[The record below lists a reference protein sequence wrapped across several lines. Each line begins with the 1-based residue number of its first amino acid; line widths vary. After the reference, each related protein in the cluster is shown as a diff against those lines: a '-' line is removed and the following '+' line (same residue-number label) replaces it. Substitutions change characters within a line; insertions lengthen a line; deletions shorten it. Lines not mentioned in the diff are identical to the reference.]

1 MAATLRN
8 SVTTCQRHSV
18 TESRFNSEMT
28 ETIGQRVRAER
39 ESKKISRAKLASL
52 AGISATAL
60 SDLELG
66 YSQTSLKLH
75 RIAAALGVETAWLE
89 TGRGGRMSLN
99 EPTAAYLNQPI
110 AETETPTDYVR
121 VQQLDAE
128 AGMGGE
134 LVNDDNPEVVRAMD
148 FTPSYIRGLVG
159 FLPPP
164 GRLVLVTG
172 RGDSMIPVIQPGDIV
187 MVDTGTTSFDGD
199 GIYLINTGGGQQIK
213 ALQHRGDGIYV
224 VSANAGL
231 YPAFLLR
238 DDAVIG
244 GKVYLRNRIERFN

>member
-1 MAATLRN
+1 
-8 SVTTCQRHSV
+8 
-18 TESRFNSEMT
+18 MT
-28 ETIGQRVRAER
+28 ETIGQRVRAVR
-39 ESKKISRAKLASL
+39 ESKKISRARLAAQ
-52 AGISATAL
+52 AGISSTAL

-75 RIAAALGVETAWLE
+75 RIAAALGVETSWLE
-89 TGRGGRMSLN
+89 TGRGVQQALN
-99 EPTAAYLNQPI
+99 EPSMQYIATAVATS
-110 AETETPTDYVR
+110 ETACEYVR

-148 FTPSYIRGLVG
+148 FTPSYIRSIVG

-164 GRLVLVTG
+164 GRLVLITG
-172 RGDSMIPVIQPGDIV
+172 RGDSMIPVIQPGDVV
-187 MVDTGTTSFDGD
+187 MVDTGTTSYDGD

-213 ALQHRGDGIYV
+213 ALQHRGDAIYV

-231 YPAFLLR
+231 YPAFPLPKG
-238 DDAVIG
+238 AVVG
-244 GKVYLRNRIERFN
+244 GKVYLRNRIERLN

>member
-1 MAATLRN
+1 M
-8 SVTTCQRHSV
+8 
-18 TESRFNSEMT
+18 
-28 ETIGQRVRAER
+28 
-39 ESKKISRAKLASL
+39 

-66 YSQTSLKLH
+66 YSQTSLSLH
-75 RIAAALGVETAWLE
+75 RIALALEVETLWLE
-89 TGRGGRMSLN
+89 SGKGTKTALKEAAAGY
-99 EPTAAYLNQPI
+99 EPVTVAS
-110 AETETPTDYVR
+110 TETQCEYVR

-134 LVNDDNPEVVRAMD
+134 LVNDDHPEIVRAMD

-164 GRLVLVTG
+164 GRLVLITG
-172 RGDSMIPVIQPGDIV
+172 RGDSMIPVIQPGDVV

-199 GIYLINTGGGQQIK
+199 GIYLINTGGGHQIK
-213 ALQHRGDGIYV
+213 ALQHRGDAIYV

-231 YPAFLLR
+231 YPAFPLPKG
-238 DDAVIG
+238 AQVG
-244 GKVYLRNRIERFN
+244 GKVYLRTRIERFN

>member
-1 MAATLRN
+1 MNTLADRL
-8 SVTTCQRHSV
+8 
-18 TESRFNSEMT
+18 
-28 ETIGQRVRAER
+28 TIAITKAGITKAELARRV
-39 ESKKISRAKLASL
+39 
-52 AGISATAL
+52 GISAPSVNGWFTGKAKFL
-60 SDLELG
+60 RGENLL
-66 YSQTSLKLH
+66 
-75 RIAAALGVETAWLE
+75 AAAKALDVDQDWLASGKGSMHRQVVAE
-89 TGRGGRMSLN
+89 A
-99 EPTAAYLNQPI
+99 PPAQYLDATSISPQ
-110 AETETPTDYVR
+110 ETPSPYVR

-134 LVNDDNPEVVRAMD
+134 LVNDDHPEVVQAMD

-164 GRLVLVTG
+164 GRLVLITG
-172 RGDSMIPVIQPGDIV
+172 RGDSMIPVIQPGDVV

-244 GKVYLRNRIERFN
+244 GKVYLRNRIERLN